1 LNKIRNKNKILI
13 IVENLPVPLDRR
25 VWQEATSL
33 KKKGYQI
40 SIICPKSKG
49 YEKRYEVI
57 DGIHI
62 YRHFLPLEVK
72 ASLGY
77 CFEYLTALFW
87 EFFLSLKV
95 YFRHGFDV
103 IHACNPPD
111 LICLVGL
118 FYKMFFGKKFVF
130 DHHDINPELYLAKG
144 KRKDLF
150 YILLVFF
157 EKLTFKLADISIA
170 PNVSYKKIAVERG
183 GMNPE
188 KVFIVRSAPKLEK
201 FKSILPNNSL
211 KSNKNYLVGYVGVM
225 GKQDGVDYLLRSINY
240 IVHTKGRKDVSFVL
254 IGRGSEWESLKKYCS
269 NLKLD
274 DFVNFTGRISDKDMI
289 EYLATCDVCVNP
301 DTVNEF
307 NSKSTMNKVLEY
319 MSLGKPIVQFDM
331 IEGKYSAKKASLYA
345 KANDEVD
352 FAERILELL
361 ENENRRKEMSAYGV
375 ERIQKRLQ
383 WKFSEQELF
392 KAYKKLFIR
401 HF

>member
-1 LNKIRNKNKILI
+1 
-13 IVENLPVPLDRR
+13 
-25 VWQEATSL
+25 
-33 KKKGYQI
+33 
-40 SIICPKSKG
+40 
-49 YEKRYEVI
+49 
-57 DGIHI
+57 
-62 YRHFLPLEVK
+62 
-72 ASLGY
+72 
-77 CFEYLTALFW
+77 
-87 EFFLSLKV
+87 
-95 YFRHGFDV
+95 
-103 IHACNPPD
+103 
-111 LICLVGL
+111 
-118 FYKMFFGKKFVF
+118 
-130 DHHDINPELYLAKG
+130 
-144 KRKDLF
+144 
-150 YILLVFF
+150 
-157 EKLTFKLADISIA
+157 
-170 PNVSYKKIAVERG
+170 
-183 GMNPE
+183 
-188 KVFIVRSAPKLEK
+188 
-201 FKSILPNNSL
+201 
-211 KSNKNYLVGYVGVM
+211 
-225 GKQDGVDYLLRSINY
+225 
-240 IVHTKGRKDVSFVL
+240 
-254 IGRGSEWESLKKYCS
+254 
-269 NLKLD
+269 LD